1 MRTETPVTLYLKDY
15 TPPAWLIDTVDLHVG
30 IFEGHAEVRA
40 WLACRRNPQAL
51 AGPLVL
57 NGEALELVSVALDG
71 VALDPARYAC
81 ADGLLTIAAPL
92 PDTFQ
97 LETTVRIHP
106 DQNTQLSGLYR
117 SKDGYF
123 TQCEAEG
130 FRRITFFPD
139 RPDVMAVFTCTVEA
153 ERARFPQL
161 LSNGNPVASGSSD
174 DPARHWVR
182 WADPFPKPAY
192 LFALVA
198 AKLDVLE
205 DTFTTASGRRVKL
218 EVFVEPGKLDQCG
231 HAMAA
236 LKKAMRW
243 DETRFGLEYDLD
255 RYMIVAVGDFNM
267 GAMENKGLNV
277 FNTKYVL
284 ARPDTATDAD
294 YQGIDRV
301 VAHEYFHNWTGNRV
315 TCRDWFQLS
324 LKEGLTVF
332 RDQEFGADV
341 HSRAV
346 TRIQEVRGLR
356 AGQFPEDASPMAH
369 PIRPA
374 SYAEINNF
382 YTATVYNKGAEVIRM
397 IHTLLG
403 VAGFRAGMDLYFQR
417 HDGQAVTCEDFVAA
431 MADASGVDLTQF
443 RRWYARA
450 GTPVL
455 KAAGVYDAAAQ
466 TYTLTLT
473 QTLAPTVYEKR
484 LLEAGQTI
492 DDGPLHL
499 PVAVGLVLPDG
510 TDAALRLADETE
522 TATTRVLSLTEPTQ
536 TFVFEAVPAAPVA
549 SLLRDFSA
557 PVRLEFEQTDA
568 ELAHLMAHDSDA
580 FNRWEAGQRLA
591 TRILLA
597 GIAAQ
602 PPLPLP
608 SPRPLP
614 LAGEGDMAKP
624 NPIDEGWGEGNTPS
638 KDWIPP
644 AFLDACARV
653 LADGLEGDPALAAEA
668 LALPSE
674 TVLADSVAAAG
685 KVIDPDAIFNAR
697 LALRRAL
704 AAHCRAQFEAA
715 FTALAPTEPY
725 APDGTQLGRRA
736 LANTCLAY
744 LAEAAPSEMAPRLAA
759 LVKAGGNMTDVFAAL
774 ATLVQFDVPEKEA
787 ALAAFYEKWKDEALV
802 VDKWLSVQAT
812 ARTTDARAIRTLIA
826 HPAFDLKNPNRVYA
840 LIRGFTGANPRHFHA
855 ADGSGYALAADVISE
870 LQAMNPQVASR
881 IARSFDRWRQFDAGR
896 QTHARAALARIAAV
910 EGLAKDVAEV
920 VGNALKG

>member
-30 IFEGHAEVRA
+30 IFEGYAEVRA
-40 WLACRRNPQAL
+40 RLACRRNPQAL

-57 NGEALELVSVALDG
+57 LGEDLEPVRLALDG
-71 VALDPARYAC
+71 VALDPAHHTIANGR
-81 ADGLLTIAAPL
+81 LTITGPL
-92 PDTFQ
+92 PASFV
-97 LETTVRIHP
+97 LETVVRIDP
-106 DQNTQLSGLYR
+106 DHNTQLSGLYR

-130 FRRITFFPD
+130 FRRITFYPD
-139 RPDVMAVFTCTVEA
+139 RPDVMAVFSCTVEA
-153 ERARFPQL
+153 DRAHFPQL
-161 LSNGNPVASGSSD
+161 LSNGNPVASGSCD
-174 DPARHWVR
+174 DATRHWVR
-182 WADPFPKPAY
+182 WEDPFPKPAY

-198 AKLDVLE
+198 ARLDVLE
-205 DTFTTASGRRVKL
+205 DTFTTASGRPVKL
-218 EVFVEPGKLDQCG
+218 EVFVEPGKLDQCD

-267 GAMENKGLNV
+267 GAMENKGLNI

-346 TRIQEVRGLR
+346 TRIQEVRALR
-356 AGQFPEDASPMAH
+356 AGQFPEDAGPMAH

-382 YTATVYNKGAEVIRM
+382 YPATVYNKRAEGIRM

-403 VAGFRAGMDLYFQR
+403 VAGFRAGMDLYFAR

-431 MADASGVDLTQF
+431 MQDASGVDLTQF

-473 QTLAPTVYEKR
+473 QSLAPTAYEKR
-484 LLEAGQTI
+484 LLDAGQSI
-492 DDGPLHL
+492 DQGPLHI
-499 PVAVGLVLPDG
+499 PVAIGLVLPDG
-510 TDAALRLADETE
+510 TDAELRLAGE
-522 TATTRVLSLTEPTQ
+522 AASAGTTRVLSLTETTH
-536 TFVFEAVPAAPVA
+536 TFVFERVPAAPVA

-557 PVRLEFEQTDA
+557 PVRLDFEQTDA

-591 TRILLA
+591 TRVLLT
-597 GIAAQ
+597 GIAQ
-602 PPLPLP
+602 GG
-608 SPRPLP
+608 
-614 LAGEGDMAKP
+614 AGD
-624 NPIDEGWGEGNTPS
+624 N
-638 KDWIPP
+638 WIP
-644 AFLDACARV
+644 ATFIDACARV
-653 LADGLEGDPALAAEA
+653 LEDGIKGDAALAAEA

-674 TVLADSVAAAG
+674 TVLADTVAAAG
-685 KVIDPDAIFNAR
+685 GVIDPDAIFAAR

-704 AAHCRAQFEAA
+704 AATLRPRFEAA
-715 FTALAPTEPY
+715 WQALAPAGDY
-725 APDGTQLGRRA
+725 APDGEQAGRRA
-736 LANTCLAY
+736 LRNTCLAY
-744 LAEAAPSEMAPRLAA
+744 LADAAPADSVPRLVAQITT
-759 LVKAGGNMTDVFAAL
+759 GGNMTDVAAAL
-774 ATLVQFDVPEKEA
+774 ATLAQLDVPERA
-787 ALAAFYEKWKDEALV
+787 PALTAFYDHWHAEALV
-802 VDKWLSVQAT
+802 VDKWLSIQAT
-812 ARTTDARAIRTLIA
+812 ARITTAASVRELMR

-840 LIRGFTGANPRHFHA
+840 LIRGFTGANPRAFHA
-855 ADGSGYALAADVISE
+855 ADGAGYALAADVIVE
-870 LQAMNPQVASR
+870 LQAINPQVASR
-881 IARSFDRWRQFDAGR
+881 VARSFDRWRAFDPAR
-896 QTHARAALARIAAV
+896 QAHARAALERILAT

-920 VGNALKG
+920 VGNALRG